1 MAQTED
7 FVTRDSDLAS
17 GRGRDSREIRS
28 EIDRTRSDMDETF
41 AALDA
46 KLTPKEIG
54 LELWSLFKG
63 GSTTGASKLWQV
75 AREHPMPAAVV
86 GLGLGWLMVESSRKS
101 ETGYDGRD
109 RGNYRGYGNSS
120 YRQGYAGTGSY
131 SGYDSDLD
139 SGVLTAAKDKVQDLT
154 GSAKDALSSA
164 GDKVSDLAGQAKDQV
179 SGLGHQVADK
189 ASTLG
194 HQVADRAS
202 SLGHQVSDRASD
214 LRRQA
219 KTGVRRARVGFWQT
233 MEENPLMVG
242 AATLALGVIA
252 GLLIPS
258 TDREDELMGE
268 TRDHLLDQAKEAGQQ
283 VLDKSKHVAEAVAD
297 KVKEEARNQGLTPEG
312 VADKVKNVAKEAT
325 NTAKEEAQRQN
336 LTPDAL
342 LSNQQG
348 GQQGQQAQPQGQS
361 QQPKPAPQGQGQQQ
375 QAKPAQ
381 PSQQAAGQPQAQ
393 GSKTPSAKPEV
404 NEPELAKR

>member
-7 FVTRDSDLAS
+7 FVTRDSDLEA
-17 GRGRDSREIRS
+17 GRGRSSREIRS
-28 EIDRTRSDMDETF
+28 DIDRTRSDMDETF

-101 ETGYDGRD
+101 DAYDGLD
-109 RGNYRGYGNSS
+109 RGDYRYGRGSS

-131 SGYDSDLD
+131 SGYSSSEDED
-139 SGVLTAAKDKVQDLT
+139 SGLLATAKDKVQDVAD
-154 GSAKDALSSA
+154 SAKETLSSA
-164 GDKVSDLAGQAKDQV
+164 GDKVSDV
-179 SGLGHQVADK
+179 GHQVADK

-194 HQVADRAS
+194 HQVADKAS
-202 SLGHQVSDRASD
+202 NLGHQVSDRASD

-219 KTGVRRARVGFWQT
+219 KSQVRRARVGFWQT

-242 AATLALGVIA
+242 AATLALGVIV
-252 GLLIPS
+252 GLMLPS
-258 TDREDELMGE
+258 TEREDELMGE
-268 TRDHLLDQAKEAGQQ
+268 TRDHLLDQAKETGQQ
-283 VLDKSKHVAEAVAD
+283 MLDKGKHVAEAVAD
-297 KVKEEARNQGLTPEG
+297 KVKQEARNQGLTPEG
-312 VADKVKNVAKEAT
+312 VVDKVKTVAKEAT
-325 NTAKEEAQRQN
+325 NTAKEEAKRQN

-342 LSNQQG
+342 AHQ
-348 GQQGQQAQPQGQS
+348 GQQGQQAKPQGQS
-361 QQPKPAPQGQGQQQ
+361 QPSQT
-375 QAKPAQ
+375 PAQ
-381 PSQQAAGQPQAQ
+381 PAQPGQQAAGQPQAQ
-393 GSKTPSAKPEV
+393 GAKTPSAAPDV
-404 NEPELAKR
+404 HEPELAKR

>member
-7 FVTRDSDLAS
+7 FVTRDSDPGAGS
-17 GRGRDSREIRS
+17 GRSSREIRS

-63 GSTTGASKLWQV
+63 GSTTGASKLWRV

-101 ETGYDGRD
+101 DAYDGRD
-109 RGNYRGYGNSS
+109 RGDYRGYGASA

-131 SGYDSDLD
+131 SGYAYDADED
-139 SGVLTAAKDKVQDLT
+139 SGLLSTAKDKVQDVA
-154 GSAKDALSSA
+154 GSAKEALSSA

-179 SGLGHQVADK
+179 SDLGHQVADK
-189 ASTLG
+189 ASTLS
-194 HQVADRAS
+194 HQVADKAS
-202 SLGHQVSDRASD
+202 NLGHQVSDKASD

-219 KTGVRRARVGFWQT
+219 KTQVRRARVGFWQT

-242 AATLALGVIA
+242 AATLALGVIV
-252 GLLIPS
+252 GLMLPS

-268 TRDHLLDQAKEAGQQ
+268 TRDHLLDQVKETGQQ

-297 KVKEEARNQGLTPEG
+297 KVKVEARNQGLTPEG
-312 VADKVKNVAKEAT
+312 VADKVKSVAKEAT
-325 NTAKEEAQRQN
+325 NTAKEEAQRQH

-342 LSNQQG
+342 LGQQPQQ
-348 GQQGQQAQPQGQS
+348 GQQGQQA
-361 QQPKPAPQGQGQQQ
+361 K
-375 QAKPAQ
+375 
-381 PSQQAAGQPQAQ
+381 PQAQ
-393 GSKTPSAKPEV
+393 GSKTPAARPGGV
-404 NEPELAKR
+404 HEPELAKR

>member
-7 FVTRDSDLAS
+7 FVTKDSDLAA
-17 GRGRDSREIRS
+17 GRGRSSREIRS

-86 GLGLGWLMVESSRKS
+86 GLGLGWLMVESARKPDPW
-101 ETGYDGRD
+101 DGRE
-109 RGNYRGYGNSS
+109 RGDYTGWSGGSF
-120 YRQGYAGTGSY
+120 RQGYASEALST
-131 SGYDSDLD
+131 
-139 SGVLTAAKDKVQDLT
+139 AKDKVQDLT

-179 SGLGHQVADK
+179 SDLGHQVADK

-194 HQVADRAS
+194 HQVADKAS
-202 SLGHQVSDRASD
+202 TLGHQVTDKASD
-214 LRRQA
+214 LRQQA
-219 KTGVRRARVGFWQT
+219 KTQVRRARVGFWQT

-242 AATLALGVIA
+242 AATLALGVIV
-252 GLLIPS
+252 GLVLPS

-268 TRDHLLDQAKEAGQQ
+268 TRDQLLDQAKEAGQQ

-297 KVKEEARNQGLTPEG
+297 KVKEEARHQGLTPEG
-312 VADKVKNVAKEAT
+312 VVDKVKTVAKEAT
-325 NTAKEEAQRQN
+325 NTAREEAQRQH
-336 LTPDAL
+336 LTPDTL
-342 LSNQQG
+342 LGQQPQ
-348 GQQGQQAQPQGQS
+348 QQGQQAKPQQQGQ
-361 QQPKPAPQGQGQQQ
+361 QAKPQGQGQ

-393 GSKTPSAKPEV
+393 GPAKTPAQQPGAR
-404 NEPELAKR
+404 EPELAKR